1 MDTGTSVSGIQVCV
15 TPELMLSI
23 KQITLSSDLMGAMG
37 LFPQGHWHFIGR
49 GMRTPDQK
57 LEE

>member
-1 MDTGTSVSGIQVCV
+1 MDASTSVSGIQVCV

-37 LFPQGHWHFIGR
+37 LFP
-49 GMRTPDQK
+49 
-57 LEE
+57 